1 MKKQLF
7 TALLLAAAP
16 AVWADAPLAC
26 RDIPTEDA
34 VHQKQEC
41 VFQGSDMNAA
51 YQAFRQHDAD
61 NKAWLPKKMPTKNRT
76 QKWQSTTCDDEGM
89 RDTTIEKHQVS
100 KNALYMEYDSDGL
113 CASPYKAQ
121 FRMQQQGKQI
131 KIQFDRYES

>member
-16 AVWADAPLAC
+16 AIWADAPLAC

-51 YQAFRQHDAD
+51 YQ
-61 NKAWLPKKMPTKNRT
+61 MPAKNRT

-121 FRMQQQGKQI
+121 FRMQQQDKQI